1 MGIPLVE
8 LAVLPRG
15 AGDST
20 KGGSMRQRHLL
31 FAVLMVVVLSLGL
44 LIAACGEET
53 VTTTSAAPST
63 TATAPLSS
71 DTTGTTAAEVKPI
84 RIGTSLP
91 LTGARSV
98 PGNAA
103 KMGYEVWVD
112 MVNEKGGL
120 LGRPIELIVK
130 DDASD
135 QNIIVA
141 DYNALI
147 SQDKVDLLLGTFS
160 SLLVLPS
167 SAVAEKNNMV
177 YITPAGASP
186 QIYERGFKKIFMS
199 QQSLA
204 PDAGKVWANWVAG
217 LPEDQRPKTAAYP
230 TIDDP
235 FTAPVVEGVE
245 AILSAAGIKTVYK
258 DKYPEGTTDFDSIVN
273 AIVAAKPDLIAHG
286 AVFEDG
292 VSLVRG
298 LLKAGYAPTYLFQTT
313 APTQG
318 DQYADG
324 IGAENTEGIFFH
336 MSWAPEAATPLNDE
350 FIARFKAKFGEQETI
365 SEDSAD
371 AFAAGQVLAAA
382 VEAVGSLDQDAIAD
396 WLHNNQVQTILGVL
410 AWDEAGRPK
419 GEMMIGQWQAG
430 GVEIV
435 LPQSLAST
443 DKIIMKWSPQA
454 LQ

>member
-1 MGIPLVE
+1 
-8 LAVLPRG
+8 
-15 AGDST
+15 
-20 KGGSMRQRHLL
+20 MRQRPVYFTLVV
-31 FAVLMVVVLSLGL
+31 FALVAAVAFVV
-44 LIAACGEET
+44 AACGGEET
-53 VTTTSAAPST
+53 PTTTSGGAVTTASTAPASSET
-63 TATAPLSS
+63 TAT
-71 DTTGTTAAEVKPI
+71 TAGEVKPI

-98 PGNAA
+98 PGTAA
-103 KMGYEVWVD
+103 KMGYEVWVE
-112 MVNEKGGL
+112 MMNEKGGL

-147 SQDKVDLLLGTFS
+147 SEDKVDLLLGTFS

-199 QQSLA
+199 QQTLA
-204 PDAGKVWANWVAG
+204 PDAGKVWANWIAS

-235 FTAPVVEGVE
+235 FTAPVVEGIE
-245 AILSAAGIKTVYK
+245 AILSAAGIQTVYK

-273 AIVAAKPDLIAHG
+273 AIVKAKPDLIAHG

-298 LLKAGYAPTYLFQTT
+298 LLKAGYAPTFLFQTT

-318 DQYADG
+318 DQYSEG
-324 IGAENTEGIFFH
+324 IGAENTEGVFFH
-336 MSWAPEAATPLNDE
+336 MSWAPEAKTPLNDE

-396 WLHNNQVQTILGVL
+396 WLHNNEVQTILGVL
-410 AWDEAGRPK
+410 SWDEAGRPQ
-419 GEMMIGQWQAG
+419 GEMMIGQWQGG

-435 LPQSLAST
+435 LPQDLAST
-443 DKIIMKWSPQA
+443 DNIVMKWSPKA

>member
-1 MGIPLVE
+1 MTPE
-8 LAVLPRG
+8 RKPKRRPA
-15 AGDST
+15 
-20 KGGSMRQRHLL
+20 L
-31 FAVLMVVVLSLGL
+31 FALAALLVVSL
-44 LIAACGEET
+44 AAVFASACGDET
-53 VTTTSAAPST
+53 PTTTSAAVTSSTAGPTSSAT
-63 TATAPLSS
+63 TAT
-71 DTTGTTAAEVKPI
+71 TAGEVKPI
-84 RIGTSLP
+84 KIGTSLP

-199 QQSLA
+199 QQALA
-204 PDAGKVWANWVAG
+204 PDAGKVWANWIAS

-235 FTAPVVEGVE
+235 FTAPVVEGIE
-245 AILSAAGIKTVYK
+245 KILSAAGIKTVYAE
-258 DKYPEGTTDFDSIVN
+258 KYPEGTTDFDSIVN

-298 LLKAGYAPTYLFQTT
+298 LLKAGYAPTFLFQTT

-318 DQYADG
+318 DQYAEG
-324 IGAENTEGIFFH
+324 IGLENTEGIFFH
-336 MSWAPEAATPLNDE
+336 MSWAPEAATPLNSE
-350 FIARFKAKFGEQETI
+350 FVARFKAKFGEQETI

-396 WLHNNQVQTILGVL
+396 WLHNNEVQTILGVL
-410 AWDEAGRPK
+410 SWDEAGRPQ
-419 GEMMIGQWQAG
+419 GEMMIGQWQSG

-435 LPQSLAST
+435 LPQDLAST
-443 DKIIMKWSPQA
+443 DKIVMKWQPKA